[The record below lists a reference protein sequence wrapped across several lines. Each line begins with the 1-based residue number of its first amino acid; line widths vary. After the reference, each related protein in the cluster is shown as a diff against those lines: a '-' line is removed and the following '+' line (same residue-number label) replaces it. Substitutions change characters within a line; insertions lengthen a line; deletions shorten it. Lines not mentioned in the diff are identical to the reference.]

1 MSKVWFI
8 TGASSGLGAALAA
21 AALQNGH
28 KVAATF
34 RKPEQAADFTTQ
46 NSGAGLGIV
55 LDVTSQEQV
64 TAGVQQAIDHFGRID
79 VLVNNAGYGTIGAI
93 EEFSMEEVRQ
103 QFEANF
109 FGAVALTKQ
118 VLPAMRQQGL
128 GQILFIS
135 SAAGFKATGGFGV
148 YNSSKFALEGF
159 AEALAQEVGAL
170 GVRVTIVQPGP
181 FRTQFAGSSVK
192 LAHQRM
198 DEYKQTP
205 VAQMYHYI
213 SRIDGK
219 QEGDPEK
226 GARAIIDFVASDS
239 KTLRLPL
246 GKHSLDAIRAKL
258 RAVAS
263 DLDANERIALST
275 MYEGK

>member
-1 MSKVWFI
+1 V
-8 TGASSGLGAALAA
+8 
-21 AALQNGH
+21 
-28 KVAATF
+28 V
-34 RKPEQAADFTTQ
+34 
-46 NSGAGLGIV
+46 
-55 LDVTSQEQV
+55 DVTNESQITE
-64 TAGVQQAIDHFGRID
+64 GVQQAIAHFGRID

-93 EEFSMEEVRQ
+93 EEFSMEEIRH
-103 QFEANF
+103 QFETNF
-109 FGAVALTKQ
+109 FGAAALTKQ
-118 VLPAMRQQGL
+118 VLPRMRQQGS

-159 AEALAQEVGAL
+159 AEALAQEVGAF
-170 GVRVTIVQPGP
+170 GIQVTIVQPGP
-181 FRTQFAGSSVK
+181 FRTQFAGGSVK
-192 LAHQRM
+192 LAQQRM
-198 DEYKQTP
+198 DAYKQTP

-226 GARAIIDFVASDS
+226 GAAAIIDFVDGDS

-258 RAVAS
+258 RSVAS
-263 DLDANERIALST
+263 DLETNEAIALSV
-275 MYEGK
+275 MYEVR